1 MEFNDFQNFFGE
13 LSNQAEK
20 EFGGD
25 SDFFRDRINK
35 LKEDAPE
42 NVPYE
47 IIYSIA
53 LYESLKAQQDMKIL
67 NTVKYL
73 LDRD

>member
-1 MEFNDFQNFFGE
+1 MIFKISFGE

-20 EFGGD
+20 N
-25 SDFFRDRINK
+25 SVVTVTFRDRINK

-42 NVPYE
+42 NVSYE

-53 LYESLKAQQDMKIL
+53 LYESLKSSTRYE
-67 NTVKYL
+67 NFEYS
-73 LDRD
+73 

>member
-20 EFGGD
+20 KFGGD

-42 NVPYE
+42 NVSYE

-73 LDRD
+73 LNRD

>member
-20 EFGGD
+20 EFGGE

-42 NVPYE
+42 NVSYE
-47 IIYSIA
+47 IIYSITFI
-53 LYESLKAQQDMKIL
+53 YESLKSSTRYE
-67 NTVKYL
+67 NFEYS
-73 LDRD
+73 

>member
-1 MEFNDFQNFFGE
+1 MIFKISLVNLVIKPKKN
-13 LSNQAEK
+13 SVVTVT
-20 EFGGD
+20 
-25 SDFFRDRINK
+25 FFRDRINK

-42 NVPYE
+42 NVSYE

-73 LDRD
+73 LNRD

>member
-1 MEFNDFQNFFGE
+1 MDFNDFQNFFGE

-25 SDFFRDRINK
+25 SDFLRDRINK

-42 NVPYE
+42 NVSYE

-53 LYESLKAQQDMKIL
+53 IRKFKSSTRYENSE
-67 NTVKYL
+67 YS
-73 LDRD
+73 

>member
-1 MEFNDFQNFFGE
+1 MDFHQIQNFFVE
-13 LSNQAEK
+13 LRKKKKK

-25 SDFFRDRINK
+25 SDFLRDRINK
-35 LKEDAPE
+35 LKEDASE
-42 NVPYE
+42 NVTYE

>member
-20 EFGGD
+20 N
-25 SDFFRDRINK
+25 SVVTVTFRDRINK

-42 NVPYE
+42 NVSYE

-73 LDRD
+73 LNRD

>member
-1 MEFNDFQNFFGE
+1 MNFNDFQNFYGE

-25 SDFFRDRINK
+25 SEFLKDRITT
-35 LKEDAPE
+35 LKKDAPE
-42 NVPYE
+42 NVSYE

>member
-1 MEFNDFQNFFGE
+1 MIFKISFGE

-25 SDFFRDRINK
+25 SDFLRDRINK
-35 LKEDAPE
+35 LKEDASE
-42 NVPYE
+42 NVSYE

-53 LYESLKAQQDMKIL
+53 FIRKFKSSTRYENSE
-67 NTVKYL
+67 YS
-73 LDRD
+73 

>member
-42 NVPYE
+42 NVYYE

>member
-20 EFGGD
+20 N
-25 SDFFRDRINK
+25 SVVTVTFRDRINK

-42 NVPYE
+42 NVSYE

-53 LYESLKAQQDMKIL
+53 LYESLKLNKI
-67 NTVKYL
+67 
-73 LDRD
+73 

>member
-1 MEFNDFQNFFGE
+1 MNLVIKPKKN
-13 LSNQAEK
+13 SVVTVT
-20 EFGGD
+20 
-25 SDFFRDRINK
+25 FRDRINK

-42 NVPYE
+42 NVSYE

-73 LDRD
+73 LNRD

>member
-25 SDFFRDRINK
+25 SDF
-35 LKEDAPE
+35 L
-42 NVPYE
+42 E
-47 IIYSIA
+47 I
-53 LYESLKAQQDMKIL
+53 E
-67 NTVKYL
+67 
-73 LDRD
+73 

>member
-1 MEFNDFQNFFGE
+1 MDFNDFQNFFGE

-20 EFGGD
+20 N
-25 SDFFRDRINK
+25 SVVTVTFRDRINK

-42 NVPYE
+42 NVSYE

>member
-1 MEFNDFQNFFGE
+1 MIFKISLVNLVIKPKKN
-13 LSNQAEK
+13 SVVTVT
-20 EFGGD
+20 
-25 SDFFRDRINK
+25 FRDRINK

-42 NVPYE
+42 NVSYE

-73 LDRD
+73 LNRD

>member
-42 NVPYE
+42 N
-47 IIYSIA
+47 
-53 LYESLKAQQDMKIL
+53 
-67 NTVKYL
+67 
-73 LDRD
+73 

>member
-1 MEFNDFQNFFGE
+1 MNFDDFQSFFGE

-25 SDFFRDRINK
+25 SDFLRDRINK

-42 NVPYE
+42 NVTYE